1 MNHQSD
7 QYYIKQVLEGNTN
20 SYGILVQRYQS
31 LVYTVVYRMVKNKEE
46 AEEIAQ
52 DTFVKAYKSLVNY
65 RGESKF
71 STWLYT
77 IAYRKSLDAIKVKK
91 RFVSTELIE
100 EISEGEIGMVNDAL
114 NYLQTKEKKKIIAD
128 SILKL
133 PEEEAAIV
141 TLYYFEE
148 KSVKE
153 IKEIVG
159 LTEENIKIKLYR
171 SRKKL
176 YSILR
181 HYVSPEMNTRNGRAI

>member
-7 QYYIKQVLEGNTN
+7 QYYINQVLEGDAN

-100 EISEGEIGMVNDAL
+100 EISEGEIEMVNDAL
-114 NYLQTKEKKKIIAD
+114 NYLQTKERKKIIAD

-133 PEEEAAIV
+133 PEEEAVIV

-153 IKEIVG
+153 IKKIVG

>member
-7 QYYIKQVLEGNTN
+7 QYYIKQVLEGDAN

-153 IKEIVG
+153 IKAIVG

-181 HYVSPEMNTRNGRAI
+181 YYVSPEMNTRNGRAI

>member
-7 QYYIKQVLEGNTN
+7 QYYINQVLEGEVNAFSN
-20 SYGILVQRYQS
+20 LVERYQS
-31 LVYTVVYRMVKNKEE
+31 LVYTIVFRMIRNKEE

-52 DTFVKAYKSLVNY
+52 DTFIKAYKSLSEY
-65 RGESKF
+65 RGEAKF

-77 IAYRKSLDAIKVKK
+77 IAYRKSLDVIKKNK
-91 RFVSTELIE
+91 RFIATELIE
-100 EISEGEIGMVNDAL
+100 EISEGEVGTVNDAL
-114 NYLQTKEKKKIIAD
+114 SYLQDIERKQVILD

-133 PEEEAAIV
+133 PEEESAII

-159 LTEENIKIKLYR
+159 LTEDNIKIKLYR

-176 YSILR
+176 YSILKY
-181 HYVSPEMNTRNGRAI
+181 HISPEINANNGRAI

>member
-7 QYYIKQVLEGNTN
+7 RYYIKQVLEGEVNAFSN
-20 SYGILVQRYQS
+20 LVERYQS
-31 LVYTVVYRMVKNKEE
+31 LVYTIVFRMIRNKEE

-52 DTFVKAYKSLVNY
+52 DTFIKAYKSLSEY
-65 RGESKF
+65 RGEAKF

-77 IAYRKSLDAIKVKK
+77 IAYRKSLDVIKKNK
-91 RFVSTELIE
+91 RFVATELIE
-100 EISEGEIGMVNDAL
+100 EISEGEVGTVNDAL
-114 NYLQTKEKKKIIAD
+114 SYLQDIERKQVILD

-133 PEEEAAIV
+133 PEEESAII

-159 LTEENIKIKLYR
+159 LTEDNIKIKLYR

-176 YSILR
+176 YSILKY
-181 HYVSPEMNTRNGRAI
+181 HISPEINANNGRAI

>member
-7 QYYIKQVLEGNTN
+7 QYYIKQVLEGEVNTF
-20 SYGILVQRYQS
+20 SSLVERYQS
-31 LVYTVVYRMVKNKEE
+31 LVYTIVFRMVRNKEE

-52 DTFVKAYKSLVNY
+52 DTFIKAYKSLSKY
-65 RGESKF
+65 RGEAKF

-77 IAYRKSLDAIKVKK
+77 IAYRKSLDAIKKNK
-91 RFVSTELIE
+91 RFVATELIE
-100 EISEGEIGMVNDAL
+100 EVSEGEVGVVNDAL
-114 NYLQTKEKKKIIAD
+114 SYLQDIERKEIISN

-133 PEEEAAIV
+133 PEEESAII

-148 KSVKE
+148 KSIKE

-159 LTEENIKIKLYR
+159 LTEDNIKIKLYR

-176 YSILR
+176 YSILKY
-181 HYVSPEMNTRNGRAI
+181 HISPEINANNGRAI

>member
-7 QYYIKQVLEGNTN
+7 QYYIKQVLEGEVNAF
-20 SYGILVQRYQS
+20 SSLVERYQS
-31 LVYTVVYRMVKNKEE
+31 LVYTIVFRMVRNKEE

-52 DTFVKAYKSLVNY
+52 DTFIKAYKSLSKY
-65 RGESKF
+65 RGEAKF

-77 IAYRKSLDAIKVKK
+77 IAYRKSLDAIKKNK
-91 RFVSTELIE
+91 RFVATELIE
-100 EISEGEIGMVNDAL
+100 EVSEGEVGVVNDAL
-114 NYLQTKEKKKIIAD
+114 SYLQDIERKEIISN

-133 PEEEAAIV
+133 PEEESAII

-148 KSVKE
+148 KSIKE

-159 LTEENIKIKLYR
+159 LTEDNIKIKLYR

-176 YSILR
+176 YSILKY
-181 HYVSPEMNTRNGRAI
+181 HFSPEINANNGRAI